1 MSKRTKF
8 LATVSV
14 MVSLAT
20 SSVSQDA
27 TAETVVA
34 TVNGTD
40 ITLGHII
47 VLQDSLPE
55 QYQSLPDD
63 VLFSGLL
70 DQLIQQSVLAGQAG
84 EPSAIITL
92 RLENERRTLLAGSA
106 IQAVIDSELTEE
118 AYQAAY
124 EARFAGA
131 EPTNEFNASH
141 ILVES
146 EEEAKALVV
155 ELDGGADFAE
165 LAIAKSTGPSGPN
178 GGELGWFGPGMMVKP
193 FEDVVTEMETG
204 QISAPVKTQ
213 FGWHVIKLNEARIK
227 ETPTLDSVRSEL
239 TEEIQQRVIEQTLAD
254 LTANADVSRPDVSE
268 LDPAI
273 IRDLGLVIQ

>member
-227 ETPTLDSVRSEL
+227 ETPTLDSVRAEL